1 MKDEERI
8 KYLSKKYF
16 DRTITK
22 EEWEEI
28 LWRVDQAEEPGHIDA
43 LFKHEWQ
50 RVDTPYEIPHVTW
63 ESMQLKW
70 GAKDNQNNIVVFPWK
85 WTIAAS
91 ILALVTAVWWIW
103 GQPEQR
109 LLTYETGYGETEV
122 LLLDDGTSV
131 TLNANSK
138 LTWNKDWEESG
149 VRVAELVGE
158 AYFDVSHLEV
168 VKNEDADLLPFQVQT
183 SELMVNVLGTA
194 FNVSSRRGE
203 TNVFLERGLVKLDL
217 GTEKDHEK
225 IVTVEEGG
233 RENSER
239 TTNEGVLMKPGDHV
253 SFSTTTKLFKKND
266 GEKYTNEPTW
276 INGTL
281 SFRKMEFG
289 KILTELEDI
298 YGKQFNVEDSTL
310 LTRKVSLAVPYE
322 NWETVYKLIE
332 VTLNLEIITD
342 YDNNRIKI
350 KKRAG

>member
-8 KYLSKKYF
+8 KYLSRKYF
-16 DRTITK
+16 DGTLTK
-22 EEWEEI
+22 EEWEEV
-28 LWRVDQAEEPGHIDA
+28 LWRVDRAEEADNIDE
-43 LFKHEWQ
+43 LFKSEWQ
-50 RVDTPYEIPHVTW
+50 RTDKPHQIPHVTW
-63 ESMQLKW
+63 EDMQSHWNSERK
-70 GAKDNQNNIVVFPWK
+70 QNKIVTFPWK
-85 WTIAAS
+85 WAVAAS
-91 ILALVTAVWWIW
+91 VLALVSAIWWVW
-103 GQPEQR
+103 GQQEQSG
-109 LLTYETGYGETEV
+109 LTYETGYGETQDI
-122 LLLDDGTSV
+122 LLDDGTSV

-138 LTWNKDWEESG
+138 LMWNKNWEETG

-158 AYFDVSHLEV
+158 AYFDVSHIDAEE
-168 VKNEDADLLPFQVQT
+168 NEDLDLLPFQVQT
-183 SELMVNVLGTA
+183 PELLVNVLGTA

-233 RENSER
+233 RENSEP